1 MKRAV
6 ALRYD
11 EETDQ
16 APVVVAGG
24 DGALAQAIEQ
34 AAKDYGVPIVRDLP
48 LVTALSDLQVGEEIP
63 EALYGAV
70 SEILRE
76 LMNARI

>member
-1 MKRAV
+1 MNRAV

-11 EETDQ
+11 EAIDQ

-24 DGALAQAIEQ
+24 DGSLAQAIER

-48 LVTALSDLQVGEEIP
+48 LVTALAELQVGEEIP

-70 SEILRE
+70 SVILRE
-76 LMNARI
+76 LQTV

>member
-1 MKRAV
+1 MNRAV

-11 EETDQ
+11 ETMDQ

-24 DGALAQAIEQ
+24 DGALAQAIER
-34 AAKDYGVPIVRDLP
+34 AAQEYGIPIVRDVP
-48 LVTALSDLQVGEEIP
+48 LAVALSELAVGDEIP

-70 SEILRE
+70 SVILRE
-76 LMNARI
+76 LRGS